1 VEILFSNSRLRDICA
16 SEREMQR
23 KFGSVRARKVA
34 QRLQQLRVAETL
46 EDVRIMA
53 GHCHLLTGDRKG
65 HLALDLEGPY
75 RLIFQPSVW
84 TQDNRGGLDW
94 SAVQSVVV
102 LEIVDYH

>member
-1 VEILFSNSRLRDICA
+1 MEILFSSSRLRDTCA

-23 KFGSVRARKVA
+23 KFGSARARKVA

-53 GHCHLLTGDRKG
+53 GHCHLLTGDRNG
-65 HLALDLEGPY
+65 RLALDLDGPY
-75 RLIFQPSVW
+75 RLIFQPTVW
-84 TQDNRGGLDW
+84 TKDSTGGLDW